1 MNHLFIALPNP
12 SDETVLKLNKMFHK
26 FIWQSSIVRIKREV
40 LCQEYNNGGL
50 KMIQLNNYI
59 NALKI
64 GWIRRLIRGNS
75 KYKILFE
82 TIHTSINDILNRG
95 ETYIEEIKSNCTNK
109 FWWDVLEAW
118 KKLTLKLK
126 PTSASDSIWNNGN
139 IRIDTCNNA
148 VFYRRWYSKN
158 IYFIKDLLDE
168 HGHLLTYEQFQ
179 EKYNVQTNFLE
190 FTGIKTAIV
199 NYLRRSQIDVSH
211 EACFNCHWPFIVKLI
226 MKTRKGSTYIYKLF
240 TKKNVAPNSQQKWNR
255 VFGNIHLSWK
265 DIYTIPAKSCSNTKM
280 RWFQYR
286 IMHRII
292 ATNDLLMKMN
302 IRQNNL
308 CTFCNQEIEKIEH
321 LFWHCNIVNQFWE
334 TVEQWVLEKNN
345 YMLNVDKYRA
355 IFGIPNTSLAMI
367 PINYILIVTRHYIY
381 KCRISSSNLNLL
393 SWANYVKKILELE
406 KPIAIKNNKYD
417 KMKIHWDKWFTIFN
431 V

>member
-1 MNHLFIALPNP
+1 
-12 SDETVLKLNKMFHK
+12 
-26 FIWQSSIVRIKREV
+26 
-40 LCQEYNNGGL
+40 
-50 KMIQLNNYI
+50 
-59 NALKI
+59 
-64 GWIRRLIRGNS
+64 
-75 KYKILFE
+75 
-82 TIHTSINDILNRG
+82 
-95 ETYIEEIKSNCTNK
+95 
-109 FWWDVLEAW
+109 
-118 KKLTLKLK
+118 
-126 PTSASDSIWNNGN
+126 
-139 IRIDTCNNA
+139 
-148 VFYRRWYSKN
+148 
-158 IYFIKDLLDE
+158 
-168 HGHLLTYEQFQ
+168 
-179 EKYNVQTNFLE
+179 
-190 FTGIKTAIV
+190 
-199 NYLRRSQIDVSH
+199 
-211 EACFNCHWPFIVKLI
+211 
-226 MKTRKGSTYIYKLF
+226 MKTRKGSTYIYKLI

-265 DIYTIPAKSCSNTKM
+265 DIYTIPAKCCSNTKM
-280 RWFQYR
+280 HWFQYR

-308 CTFCNQEIEKIEH
+308 CTFCNLEIEKIED

-381 KCRISSSNLNLL
+381 KCRISSSNLNHL

-406 KPIAIKNNKYD
+406 KLIAIKNNKYD